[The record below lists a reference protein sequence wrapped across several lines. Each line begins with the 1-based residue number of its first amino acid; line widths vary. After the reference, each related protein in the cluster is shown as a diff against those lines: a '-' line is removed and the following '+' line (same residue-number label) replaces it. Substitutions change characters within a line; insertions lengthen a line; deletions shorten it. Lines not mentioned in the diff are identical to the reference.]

1 MICNICTIA
10 KLGGRQVH
18 IVFNGRA
25 IDWTRYVEWTFC
37 CPLLVSEICVYGG
50 FGTRTTIEMICFCL
64 AFNMAGV
71 MAAFCDELF
80 IKIFLGAQGM
90 VFYVCM
96 EWLMWSAWR
105 RIRVRMAD
113 KHMRLVVG
121 INMLATVTIWPIYVL
136 LWNMGSDMFQILSI
150 DRELF
155 AETIVSF
162 VLKTVGASYI
172 FISSALETREDGE
185 SDDGDHIVERI
196 TNGSIEMVRRS
207 LEVVMNRA

>member
-1 MICNICTIA
+1 
-10 KLGGRQVH
+10 
-18 IVFNGRA
+18 
-25 IDWTRYVEWTFC
+25 
-37 CPLLVSEICVYGG
+37 
-50 FGTRTTIEMICFCL
+50 
-64 AFNMAGV
+64 
-71 MAAFCDELF
+71 
-80 IKIFLGAQGM
+80 
-90 VFYVCM
+90 
-96 EWLMWSAWR
+96 MWSAWR